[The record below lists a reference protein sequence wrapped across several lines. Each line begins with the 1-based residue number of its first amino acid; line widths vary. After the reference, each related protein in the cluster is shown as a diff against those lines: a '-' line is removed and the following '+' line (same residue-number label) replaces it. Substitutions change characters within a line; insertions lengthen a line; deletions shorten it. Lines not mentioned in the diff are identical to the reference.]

1 MTSQET
7 TFNIY
12 IKYTPDMEELLDG
25 EPGFVARGYQFEP
38 VLNANLEQSDCSS
51 SEDNDVDIE
60 LPSEPLPNNTNW

>member
-1 MTSQET
+1 
-7 TFNIY
+7 
-12 IKYTPDMEELLDG
+12 MEELLEG
-25 EPGFVARGYQFEP
+25 EPEFVARGYQFEP